1 MLPLHNVVYKCLVV
15 LIVLI
20 VNSVE
25 RKLKIFVKIELE
37 IMSASILRD
46 YTKVIIVVNQ
56 LILFSIE
63 FLLFY
68 HFYRFFV
75 LKCPQLVPLGARMTR
90 H

>member
-1 MLPLHNVVYKCLVV
+1 MWNQLLPLHNVVYKCLVV

-25 RKLKIFVKIELE
+25 RKRMIFVKIELE
-37 IMSASILRD
+37 IMSASIIRD

-63 FLLFY
+63 FLLIFY
-68 HFYRFFV
+68 HFYRFLCV
-75 LKCPQLVPLGARMTR
+75 KVSPISASWR
-90 H
+90 